1 MKKISLKVDGMECA
15 GCAVTIEKA
24 LIRTKG
30 VSNVSVNFVT
40 GKAILEYNPKEVS
53 IDEILKVIEDT
64 GYRAEEFKPEAAT
77 EERETKRELRLFV
90 FSFFLTIPILI
101 VELFLEFV
109 GKNLLLFIL
118 TTPVQ
123 FVAGYPFY
131 KRAYLALKTRNATVD
146 TLVVLSTSAA
156 YFYSVAATFFISGPT
171 FYEAS
176 ATVITTITLGMI
188 LERISYGKTGAAI
201 QRLMELQPQT
211 ARVIRE
217 GEETEIPIGHVKTGD
232 MVIVRPGEKIPVD
245 GVVVDGHSAVDESM
259 VTGES
264 MPVDKKEGDRVIG
277 ATINKSGVLK
287 IKVTG
292 VGKDTALAQIIKI
305 VEEAQASKAPIQR
318 IADKVV
324 SYFVPLVLLSAFIAF
339 IVWHLWLNS
348 TLLFAL
354 TVFITMLVVAC
365 PCALGI
371 ATPTAIMVGIG
382 KGAEHG
388 ILVKRSEALE
398 IAGKV
403 TTVIF
408 DKTGT
413 LTKGEPVLTDIIKL
427 SEYGNGEI
435 LKLAAIA
442 EKYSEHP
449 IGKAIVREAEE
460 KRIRIPDAESFE
472 EIIGYGVKAKRDGED
487 IMLGNRKFMLNQGVE
502 IQHVEEELR
511 KLEEQ
516 GKTPMILAFNG
527 RAVGIIAVADR
538 LREDARK
545 VVELLHRTGKEVIMM
560 TGDNERIANAIAKQL
575 GVDRALAQISPW
587 GKAKEIKR
595 LQKEGKIVA
604 MIGDGINDAP
614 ALTQADIG
622 IAMGSG
628 IDIAMESGNVI
639 LVKED
644 IRDVVC
650 FIELGRKTMSKIKQN
665 LFFAFVYNIIAIPV
679 AAGILYPL
687 LHTLVLSPMLAAS
700 AMILSDICVVGNS
713 LLLKRFDISKSHEK
727 Y

>member
-1 MKKISLKVDGMECA
+1 MKKISLKIDGMECVD
-15 GCAVTIEKA
+15 CSVIIEKA
-24 LIRTKG
+24 LIRTRG

-40 GKAILEYNPKEVS
+40 GRATLEYDPKEIS
-53 IDEILKVIEDT
+53 IDEILKVIKDA
-64 GYRAEEFKPEAAT
+64 GYEAEEFKREVIT
-77 EERETKRELRLFV
+77 EERETKRELCLFIL
-90 FSFFLTIPILI
+90 SLFLTIPILI
-101 VELFLEFV
+101 IELFLEFAE
-109 GKNLLLFIL
+109 KNLLLFIL

-123 FVAGYPFY
+123 FIVGYPFY
-131 KRAYLALKTRNATVD
+131 KKAYLALKNGNATVD

-156 YFYSVAATFFISGPT
+156 YSYSVAATFFISGPT

-188 LERISYGKTGAAI
+188 LERISYGKAGAAI
-201 QRLMELQPQT
+201 RRLMELQPQT

-217 GEETEIPIGHVKTGD
+217 GEEAEIPIGHVKAGD
-232 MVIVRPGEKIPVD
+232 TVIVRPGEKIPVD
-245 GVVVDGHSAVDESM
+245 GIVVDGYSAVDESM

-264 MPVDKKEGDRVIG
+264 MPVDKKEGDRVMG

-292 VGKDTALAQIIKI
+292 VGKDTVLAQIIKI

-318 IADKVV
+318 IADRVV
-324 SYFVPLVLLSAFIAF
+324 SYFVPLVLFSAFMAF
-339 IVWHLWLNS
+339 IVWHFWLNS

-354 TVFITMLVVAC
+354 TVFVTMLVVAC

-388 ILVKRSEALE
+388 ILIKRSEALE

-413 LTKGEPVLTDIIKL
+413 LTKGEPALTDIMSL
-427 SEYGNGEI
+427 SEYKGEEI

-460 KRIRIPDAESFE
+460 KGIRIPDAESFE
-472 EIIGYGVKAKRDGED
+472 AIIGHGVKAKHNGED
-487 IMLGNRKFMLNQGVE
+487 IMLGNRRFMLNQGIE
-502 IQHVEEELR
+502 IRHVEEELR

-516 GKTPMILAFNG
+516 GKTPMILALNG
-527 RAVGIIAVADR
+527 RVVGIIAVADR
-538 LREDARK
+538 LREHVRE
-545 VVELLHRTGKEVIMM
+545 VVELLGRMGKEVMII

-575 GVDRALAQISPW
+575 GVNRALAQISPW
-587 GKAKEIKR
+587 DKAREIKR
-595 LQKEGKIVA
+595 FQKEGKIVA
-604 MIGDGINDAP
+604 MVGDGINDAP

-628 IDIAMESGNVI
+628 TDIAMESGNVI

-650 FIELGRKTMSKIKQN
+650 FIELSRKTMSKIKQN
-665 LFFAFVYNIIAIPV
+665 LFFAFVYNIIAIPI

-687 LHTLVLSPMLAAS
+687 LRTLVLSPVLAAL
-700 AMILSDICVVGNS
+700 AMVLSDVCVVGNS
-713 LLLKRFDISKSHEK
+713 LLLKRFDMGKSHGK
-727 Y
+727 

>member
-1 MKKISLKVDGMECA
+1 
-15 GCAVTIEKA
+15 
-24 LIRTKG
+24 
-30 VSNVSVNFVT
+30 
-40 GKAILEYNPKEVS
+40 
-53 IDEILKVIEDT
+53 
-64 GYRAEEFKPEAAT
+64 AT

-101 VELFLEFV
+101 MELFLEFV

-123 FVAGYPFY
+123 FVAGHPFY

-245 GVVVDGHSAVDESM
+245 GIVVDGHSAVDESM

-277 ATINKSGVLK
+277 ATINKSGFLK

-650 FIELGRKTMSKIKQN
+650 FIELSRKTMSKIKQN